1 MLPVGAW
8 EQEGL
13 NRAEREM
20 LSSVLLGVKE
30 MWGLCRPRAGASST
44 GGHVSLNLPVLALH
58 GNQPRGP
65 VMPPLRAI
73 LFNKKIKLFTR
84 AART

>member
-1 MLPVGAW
+1 MLPVGTW

-13 NRAEREM
+13 NRAEKEM

-30 MWGLCRPRAGASST
+30 MWGLCRPEQ
-44 GGHVSLNLPVLALH
+44 GGRVPLNLPVLAFH
-58 GNQPRGP
+58 GNQPCGP

-73 LFNKKIKLFTR
+73 LFNKKI
-84 AART
+84 